1 MAYGISPV
9 IPLQR
14 DDDDGFY
21 SLTKTAAANIQQNLK
36 NLVLTAPGER
46 VMIPDFGVGVRN
58 YLFESNQLN
67 TQSKIV
73 EKMNEQVSI
82 FMPFVD
88 IDNVEFFGDDQ
99 QILAMQIFY
108 SVPSVSLFNLTL
120 RVTL

>member
-46 VMIPDFGVGVRN
+46 VMIPNFGVGVRN
-58 YLFESNQLN
+58 YLFENNQLN

-82 FMPFVD
+82 FMPFVN

>member
-46 VMIPDFGVGVRN
+46 VMIPNFGVGVRN
-58 YLFESNQLN
+58 YLFENNQLN

-82 FMPFVD
+82 FMLFVN

-108 SVPSVSLFNLTL
+108 SGPSVSLFNLTL